1 MARKTSFPQFDDENQ
16 DRDKTLKDSLGEESD
31 VEDLNYNADDDSFEY
46 DVKSEDPD
54 YDHPDPY
61 NTSVKNGADMDSTY
75 DEANPYDT
83 VDEYIPNES
92 LETDVD
98 KLGMHVDNGKIVEVD
113 PIDDILSRTPEDNR
127 SDLDEEGYPK
137 NDRPNHP

>member
-1 MARKTSFPQFDDENQ
+1 MAKNKSNPEFDDESS
-16 DRDKTLKDSLGEESD
+16 DRDAALKQSLGEESAA
-31 VEDLNYNADDDSFEY
+31 ENLNFNAEDDSFEY
-46 DVKSEDPD
+46 DVESDDPD

-61 NTSVKNGADMDSTY
+61 KTSVKNGADMDSTY
-75 DEANPYDT
+75 DEANPYS
-83 VDEYIPNES
+83 VDEYIPNEN

-98 KLGMHVDNGKIVEVD
+98 QLGMHIEDEESEEID
-113 PIDDILSRTPEDNR
+113 PIDDILSRTPEDSR

>member
-1 MARKTSFPQFDDENQ
+1 MARNKFYPEFNDENQ
-16 DRDKTLKDSLGEESD
+16 DRDKSLKDSLGEETAA
-31 VEDLNYNADDDSFEY
+31 EDLNFNADDDSFEY
-46 DVKSEDPD
+46 DVESDDPD

-61 NTSVKNGADMDSTY
+61 NTSVKNGADMNSTY
-75 DEANPYDT
+75 DEANPYAA
-83 VDEYIPNES
+83 DEYRPDES

-98 KLGMHVDNGKIVEVD
+98 DMGMHIDSGKIVRLDKVD
-113 PIDDILSRTPEDNR
+113 EILSRTPEDKR